1 MRHVRLIF
9 PLALLLVFGSL
20 PLGGQAATPKVQ
32 ALQITATP
40 SGGRSGL
47 PTNTPRPSRTPT
59 EAPPPT
65 ITPTPAPL
73 TARLCLDCNRVRL
86 RNTPGTAGEILTVLD
101 PAAQLTVVG
110 RTADNQWLQV
120 LVAPGVTRGWMSA
133 LYARL
138 PDLSP
143 IPAER
148 LNALPVEGVA
158 VEASPTPTSAFT
170 ASVPPWLTGISS
182 RTRAIYLR
190 GQQLGNRRNVFSK
203 IGDSITAAPQ
213 FLYPIGF
220 GQYELGSYGNLS
232 NVIGFFSQVNA
243 RAGNSFANQSLAA
256 VSGWTAD
263 KLLTPGFAYPEICGA
278 DTPLMCEYK
287 QVKPAIALIMIGTND
302 SGSGFTDVYADQLRQ
317 IVEISLEMGVIPV
330 LSTIPPKNFDE
341 NQEQRVQ
348 AWNSVIRAIAA
359 QYEVPLWD
367 YHANMVGLPNRG
379 MSSDGLHPSVPPDGA
394 AGRFTPENLQ
404 YGYTMR
410 NLNALQVLDALLRT
424 VMY

>member
-1 MRHVRLIF
+1 MLLIAISLFMQAPNERLNVRAQGDASKITR
-9 PLALLLVFGSL
+9 
-20 PLGGQAATPKVQ
+20 TP
-32 ALQITATP
+32 
-40 SGGRSGL
+40 L

-59 EAPPPT
+59 PLPT
-65 ITPTPAPL
+65 PTETPTPTPL
-73 TARLCLDCNRVRL
+73 VARLCIDCNRVRL
-86 RNTPGTAGEILTVLD
+86 RGTPGTAGEILTVLD
-101 PAAQLTVVG
+101 PAAQLTVIG

-120 LVAPGVTRGWMSA
+120 LVSPGVSRGWVSA
-133 LYARL
+133 LFVRL

-148 LNALPVEGVA
+148 IAQLPVQGVA
-158 VEASPTPTSAFT
+158 IEASPTPTTAFT

-203 IGDSITAAPQ
+203 VGDSITAAPH

-220 GQYELGSYGNLS
+220 GQYELGAYGNLA
-232 NVIGFFSQVNA
+232 NVISFFSQENA

-256 VSGWTAD
+256 LSGWTAD
-263 KLLTPGFAYPEICGA
+263 KLLTPGFAYPEICGT
-278 DTPLMCEYK
+278 DIPLVCEYK
-287 QVKPAIALIMIGTND
+287 HTRPSIALILIGSND
-302 SGSGFTDVYADQLRQ
+302 SGSGSPEVFADHLRQ

-348 AWNSVIRAIAA
+348 AWNNVIRAIAA

-367 YHANMVGLPNRG
+367 YYANMVNLPNRG
-379 MSSDGLHPSVPPDGA
+379 ISSDGLHPSVPPDGA
-394 AGRFTPENLQ
+394 AARFTPENLQ
-404 YGYTMR
+404 YGYTVR

>member
-1 MRHVRLIF
+1 MRHVRIILLCSALIIC
-9 PLALLLVFGSL
+9 LNLISRASNDVLSVR
-20 PLGGQAATPKVQ
+20 
-32 ALQITATP
+32 ALQMTP
-40 SGGRSGL
+40 TPTSGRIAI
-47 PTNTPRPSRTPT
+47 PTNTPRPSPTPL
-59 EAPPPT
+59 PPT
-65 ITPTPAPL
+65 ATPTPEPL
-73 TARLCLDCNRVRL
+73 IARLCLDCNRVRL
-86 RNTPGTAGEILTVLD
+86 RNTPGTAGEILTILD
-101 PAAQLTVVG
+101 PAAQLTVIG

-120 LVAPGVTRGWMSA
+120 IVAPGVTRGWVSA
-133 LYARL
+133 LYTRL

-143 IPAER
+143 IPVER
-148 LNALPVEGVA
+148 LNQLPVQGVA
-158 VEASPTPTSAFT
+158 IEASPTPTTVFT
-170 ASVPPWLTGISS
+170 ASIPPWLTGISS

-220 GQYELGSYGNLS
+220 GQYELGAYGNLA
-232 NVIGFFSQVNA
+232 NAIAFFSQENA

-263 KLLTPGFAYPEICGA
+263 KLLTPGFAYPEICGT
-278 DTPLMCEYK
+278 DTPLVCEYK
-287 QVKPAIALIMIGTND
+287 QTRPAIALILIGTND
-302 SGSGFTDVYADQLRQ
+302 SGSGAPDIFADHLRQ

-348 AWNSVIRAIAA
+348 TWNSVIRAIAA

-367 YHANMVGLPNRG
+367 YYANMVGLPNRG
-379 MSSDGLHPSVPPDGA
+379 ISSDGLHPSVPPDGA
-394 AGRFTPENLQ
+394 AARFTPENLQ
-404 YGYTMR
+404 YGYTVR

>member
-1 MRHVRLIF
+1 VMRHIRILSVCSALLIA
-9 PLALLLVFGSL
+9 LGALLLHL
-20 PLGGQAATPKVQ
+20 PSVQ
-32 ALQITATP
+32 ALQATATP
-40 SGGRSGL
+40 SGGRIPL

-59 EAPPPT
+59 A
-65 ITPTPAPL
+65 TPTPEPL
-73 TARLCLDCNRVRL
+73 VVRLCLDCNRVRL
-86 RNTPGTAGEILTVLD
+86 RNTPGTAGEILTILD
-101 PAAQLTVVG
+101 PSAQLTVIG

-120 LVAPGVTRGWMSA
+120 LVAPGVTRGWVAA
-133 LYARL
+133 LYTRL

-143 IPAER
+143 IPAAR
-148 LNALPVEGVA
+148 LEQLPVQGVA
-158 VEASPTPTSAFT
+158 LEASPTPTTAFT
-170 ASVPPWLTGISS
+170 ASIPPWLTGISS

-203 IGDSITAAPQ
+203 IGDSMTAAPQ

-220 GQYELGSYGNLS
+220 GQYELGAYGNLA
-232 NVIGFFSQVNA
+232 NAVAFFSQENA

-263 KLLTPGFAYPEICGA
+263 KLLTPGFAYPELCGT
-278 DTPLMCEYK
+278 DTPLVCEYK
-287 QVKPAIALIMIGTND
+287 QTRPAIALILIGSND
-302 SGSGFTDVYADQLRQ
+302 SGSGFPEVFAEQLRQ

-348 AWNSVIRAIAA
+348 TWNSVIRAIAA

-367 YHANMVGLPNRG
+367 YHANMLGLPNRG
-379 MSSDGLHPSVPPDGA
+379 ISSDGLHPSVPPDGA
-394 AGRFTPENLQ
+394 AARFTPENLQ
-404 YGYTMR
+404 YGYTVR

>member
-1 MRHVRLIF
+1 VMRHIRILSVCSALLIA
-9 PLALLLVFGSL
+9 LGALLLHL
-20 PLGGQAATPKVQ
+20 PSVQ
-32 ALQITATP
+32 ALQATGTP
-40 SGGRSGL
+40 SGGRIPL

-59 EAPPPT
+59 A
-65 ITPTPAPL
+65 TPTPEPL
-73 TARLCLDCNRVRL
+73 MARLCLDCNRVRL
-86 RNTPGTAGEILTVLD
+86 RKAPGTAGEILTILD
-101 PAAQLTVVG
+101 PSAQLTVIG

-120 LVAPGVTRGWMSA
+120 LVAPGVTRGWVAA

-143 IPAER
+143 IPAAR
-148 LNALPVEGVA
+148 LEQLPVQGVA
-158 VEASPTPTSAFT
+158 LEASPTPTTAFT
-170 ASVPPWLTGISS
+170 ASIPPWLTGISS

-220 GQYELGSYGNLS
+220 GQYELGAYGNLA
-232 NVIGFFSQVNA
+232 NAVAFFSQENA

-263 KLLTPGFAYPEICGA
+263 KLLTPGFAYPEICGT
-278 DTPLMCEYK
+278 DTPLVCEYK
-287 QVKPAIALIMIGTND
+287 QTRPAIALILIGSND
-302 SGSGFTDVYADQLRQ
+302 SGSGFPEVFAEQLRQ

-367 YHANMVGLPNRG
+367 YHANMLGLPNRG
-379 MSSDGLHPSVPPDGA
+379 ISSDGLHPSVPPDGA
-394 AGRFTPENLQ
+394 AARFTPENLQ
-404 YGYTMR
+404 YGYTVR